1 MKINWKVR
9 CKNKAFWIAI
19 IPAVLLLVNQV
30 LAIFGINFDYEGI
43 SSQLIAI
50 VGTIFLILTILGVVV
65 DPTTDGVNDSELA
78 MIYCHEHEH
87 PEISCM
93 GIGEDGDDHELQ

>member
-19 IPAVLLLVNQV
+19 IPAVLLLISQV
-30 LAIFGINFDYEGI
+30 LAIFGISWDYEQI

-50 VGTIFLILTILGVVV
+50 VGTIFLILTLLGIVV
-65 DPTTDGVNDSELA
+65 DPTTDGINDSDLA
-78 MIYCHEHEH
+78 MIYCHEDEH
-87 PEISCM
+87 PEFSTM
-93 GIGEDGDDHELQ
+93 GEGGDDNELQ